1 MDFNSDFSLSTQE
14 IVEAFLAFAIVAVST
29 AFILTSIG
37 GSSASAIPL
46 SMIFYSVVPLS
57 MAVIG
62 YLTYKVGRM
71 VYDQGDDKYL
81 GLMSPVLMALLL
93 AVVAINIGFMMLLS
107 STSPVLT
114 GIGTVKTSYLIV
126 VLSMALSISVLTRNF
141 YDGEEDGEYLTS

>member
-1 MDFNSDFSLSTQE
+1 MDFDGDFEFTTQQ

-29 AFILTSIG
+29 AFILTTLG
-37 GSSASAIPL
+37 GSTATAIPL

-57 MAVIG
+57 MAVIA

-71 VYDQGDDKYL
+71 VYDQEQNKYL
-81 GLMSPVLMALLL
+81 GLMSPVLMALFL
-93 AVVAINIGFMMLLS
+93 AVVAVNIGFMILLS
-107 STSPVLT
+107 SSSPLLS

-141 YDGEEDGEYLTS
+141 HEEKEDEE